1 MNERLQR
8 LRIAW
13 RQQTTQARQRWQ
25 RLGPRDRRILRL
37 AAIAL
42 PPMLLWFA
50 LIEPPL
56 ARIEHWQA
64 ELPRLRAQAQT
75 LEAVLAEV
83 QGPAALAPGASL
95 EPLLRQGL
103 DDNGLAGHY
112 QLQADGPRWRLELQG
127 APAQGVMDWLL
138 GVTPSLP
145 LELRQVQL
153 RRDGG
158 TESERTDARLSG
170 VVGME
175 QAPGAKESS

>member
-1 MNERLQR
+1 MNERLLK
-8 LRIAW
+8 LRGTW
-13 RQQTTQARQRWQ
+13 REQTAQARQRWQ

-37 AAIAL
+37 AALVL

-50 LIEPPL
+50 LIDPSL

-95 EPLLRQGL
+95 EALLRQGL

-112 QLQADGPRWRLELQG
+112 QLRAEGPHWRLELQG

-138 GVTPSLP
+138 GVTPGLP

-158 TESERTDARLSG
+158 TQSEQTDARLSG

>member
-8 LRIAW
+8 LLSAW
-13 RQQTTQARQRWQ
+13 HLQRAQ
-25 RLGPRDRRILRL
+25 PLPALGPRDRRILRL

-42 PPMLLWFA
+42 PPMLLWYA

-95 EPLLRQGL
+95 ESLLRQGL
-103 DDNGLAGHY
+103 DGNGLAGHY
-112 QLQADGPRWRLELQG
+112 QLHVDGPRWQLELQG

-138 GVTPSLP
+138 GVTPGLP
-145 LELRQVQL
+145 LELRQVRL